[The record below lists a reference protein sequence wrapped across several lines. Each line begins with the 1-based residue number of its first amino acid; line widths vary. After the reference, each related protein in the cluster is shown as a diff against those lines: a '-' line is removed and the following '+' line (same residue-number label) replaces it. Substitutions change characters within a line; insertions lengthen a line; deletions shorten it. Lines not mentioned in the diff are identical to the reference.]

1 MDQDIKLIIKEEI
14 SLLLTAGDKIVT
26 KKTKKLAWWRVS
38 YVKVIKGDYLSE
50 KEIRLL
56 LYNSFLKS
64 SMSGKALRS
73 RSGMSLDAW

>member
-14 SLLLTAGDKIVT
+14 SLLLTAG
-26 KKTKKLAWWRVS
+26 KLAWWRVS

>member
-26 KKTKKLAWWRVS
+26 KNEEISLVAGFLC
-38 YVKVIKGDYLSE
+38 KGK